1 MMILSVQQEMKLLD
15 FLSTHTNYSK
25 KKIKSLF
32 KFHAITLENG
42 KVLNFDDVVKKGEK
56 VVISTEKKEAKI
68 GNIDIVYEDDNYL
81 VVDKPCG
88 MLTVST
94 DKERNRTLYHFVR
107 EYANN
112 KNKRERIFIVHRLDR
127 ETSGLVLFVKDEKL
141 KQKLQEDWENVALVR
156 EYTAVAS
163 GILEKKEGRLVHYL
177 KENRQHKVYVSPTND
192 NGKKA
197 ITNYRVLSEDK
208 NSLLSLSLMTGRKN
222 QIRVQLSYLGHPLIG
237 DSKYGGYKAKRL
249 YLHANKLVVCDP
261 ITKKKLTFISKVP
274 KDFKQMLSI

>member
-56 VVISTEKKEAKI
+56 VVISTEKKETKI

-177 KENRQHKVYVSPTND
+177 KENSQHKVYVSPINGD
-192 NGKKA
+192 GKKA
-197 ITNYRVLSEDK
+197 ITNYQVLSEDK
-208 NSLLSLSLMTGRKN
+208 NSLLKLSLSTGRKN
-222 QIRVQLSYLGHPLIG
+222 QIRVQLSYLNHPIVG
-237 DSKYGGYKAKRL
+237 DLKYGGCKAKRL
-249 YLHANKLVVCDP
+249 YLHASKLVICDP
-261 ITKKKLTFISKVP
+261 FTKKQLTFISKP
-274 KDFKQMLSI
+274 PREFKQVLSI

>member
-1 MMILSVQQEMKLLD
+1 
-15 FLSTHTNYSK
+15 
-25 KKIKSLF
+25 
-32 KFHAITLENG
+32 
-42 KVLNFDDVVKKGEK
+42 
-56 VVISTEKKEAKI
+56 
-68 GNIDIVYEDDNYL
+68 
-81 VVDKPCG
+81 

-177 KENRQHKVYVSPTND
+177 KENRQHKVYVTPTND

>member
-15 FLSTHTNYSK
+15 FLSTHTDYSK

-56 VVISTEKKEAKI
+56 VVISTEKKETKI

-112 KNKRERIFIVHRLDR
+112 KNKKEKIFIVHRLDR

-177 KENRQHKVYVSPTND
+177 KENRQHKVYVSATND

>member
-112 KNKRERIFIVHRLDR
+112 KNKKEKIFIVHRLDR

>member
-15 FLSTHTNYSK
+15 FLSTHTDYSK

-112 KNKRERIFIVHRLDR
+112 KNKKEKIFIVHRLDR
-127 ETSGLVLFVKDEKL
+127 ETSGLVLFVKDEKM

>member
-15 FLSTHTNYSK
+15 FLSTHTDYSK

-112 KNKRERIFIVHRLDR
+112 KNKREKIFIVHRLDR
-127 ETSGLVLFVKDEKL
+127 ETSGLVLFVKDEKM

>member
-1 MMILSVQQEMKLLD
+1 MMILFVQQEMKLLD
-15 FLSTHTNYSK
+15 FLSTHTDYSK

-56 VVISTEKKEAKI
+56 VVISTEKKETKI

-112 KNKRERIFIVHRLDR
+112 KNKKEKIFIVHRLDR

>member
-15 FLSTHTNYSK
+15 FLSTHTDYSK

-56 VVISTEKKEAKI
+56 VVISTEKKETKI

-112 KNKRERIFIVHRLDR
+112 KNKKEKIFIVHRLDR

-249 YLHANKLVVCDP
+249 YLHASKLVICDP
-261 ITKKKLTFISKVP
+261 FTKKQLTFISKP
-274 KDFKQMLSI
+274 PREFKQVLSI

>member
-1 MMILSVQQEMKLLD
+1 MISCLLIQIIR
-15 FLSTHTNYSK
+15 K
-25 KKIKSLF
+25 RKIKSLF

-56 VVISTEKKEAKI
+56 VVISTEKKETKI

-112 KNKRERIFIVHRLDR
+112 KNKKEKIFIVHRLDR

-237 DSKYGGYKAKRL
+237 DSKYGGCKAKRL

>member
-112 KNKRERIFIVHRLDR
+112 KNKKEKIFIVHRLDR
-127 ETSGLVLFVKDEKL
+127 ETSGLVLFVKDEKM